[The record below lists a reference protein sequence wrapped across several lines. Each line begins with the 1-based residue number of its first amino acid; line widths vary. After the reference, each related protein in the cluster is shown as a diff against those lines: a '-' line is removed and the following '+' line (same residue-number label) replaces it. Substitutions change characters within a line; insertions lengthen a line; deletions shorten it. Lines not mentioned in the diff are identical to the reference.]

1 MPKNDMGHGDPL
13 NTLTI
18 SHFEWLYMKTIT
30 TVRILIISKT
40 EGLVQSTVMLLE
52 LVE

>member
-18 SHFEWLYMKTIT
+18 TILSGF
-30 TVRILIISKT
+30 IWK
-40 EGLVQSTVMLLE
+40 QSQRSE
-52 LVE
+52 YK